1 MTYEDAYMQ
10 CESIEEL
17 EKMVNKDIKTARW
30 FNADRIPI
38 IAKSAT
44 KVANLKFGEV
54 YVGKGLTNKEKLIV
68 ILKNNYESN
77 KETYIKTKDVLYLG
91 RMQALDFVLKGLETM
106 NSDMEDYVE

>member
-54 YVGKGLTNKEKLIV
+54 YVVK
-68 ILKNNYESN
+68 
-77 KETYIKTKDVLYLG
+77 
-91 RMQALDFVLKGLETM
+91 
-106 NSDMEDYVE
+106 